1 MPSALAQEKL
11 AARARRIRQLRQRI
25 VASLLATFVLA
36 WGVVAFHGSMGAETT
51 TVAST
56 ATTTSAATTS
66 SSTDTTRSSS
76 DDTSPSEDS
85 GSSSSSDDGSTLST
99 SQS

>member
-11 AARARRIRQLRQRI
+11 AARARRISTLRRRI
-25 VASLLATFVLA
+25 VASVVATFVLA
-36 WGVVAFHGSMGAETT
+36 WGVVAFDGSMGAETT

-56 ATTTSAATTS
+56 ATTTSETTTSATDATTA
-66 SSTDTTRSSS
+66 SS
-76 DDTSPSEDS
+76 DDSTSDDD
-85 GSSSSSDDGSTLST
+85 SSSAAMTT

>member
-11 AARARRIRQLRQRI
+11 AARARRIRQLRRRI

-36 WGVVAFHGSMGAETT
+36 WGVVAFNGSMGAETT
-51 TVAST
+51 KVAST
-56 ATTTSAATTS
+56 ATTTSETTTS
-66 SSTDTTRSSS
+66 SSTDATGSSS
-76 DDTSPSEDS
+76 GDTT
-85 GSSSSSDDGSTLST
+85 SSDTSSSDDGSTLST

>member
-11 AARARRIRQLRQRI
+11 AARARRIRQLRRRI

-66 SSTDTTRSSS
+66 SSTDTTSSSS
-76 DDTSPSEDS
+76 DDDT
-85 GSSSSSDDGSTLST
+85 SSSDDGSTLST

>member
-1 MPSALAQEKL
+1 MPSAIAQEKL
-11 AARARRIRQLRQRI
+11 AARARRISTLRRRI

-36 WGVVAFHGSMGAETT
+36 WGVVAFNGSMGAETT

-56 ATTTSAATTS
+56 ATTTSETTTS
-66 SSTDTTRSSS
+66 SSTDATTSSS
-76 DDTSPSEDS
+76 DDTSSSDS
-85 GSSSSSDDGSTLST
+85 DTSSSDDSSTMTT

>member
-25 VASLLATFVLA
+25 VVSLLATFVLA
-36 WGVVAFHGSMGAETT
+36 WGVVAFDGSMGAEAT
-51 TVAST
+51 TVASS
-56 ATTTSAATTS
+56 ATTTSETTTS
-66 SSTDTTRSSS
+66 SSTDATTSSS
-76 DDTSPSEDS
+76 DDTRSSDS
-85 GSSSSSDDGSTLST
+85 DTSSSDDSSTMTT